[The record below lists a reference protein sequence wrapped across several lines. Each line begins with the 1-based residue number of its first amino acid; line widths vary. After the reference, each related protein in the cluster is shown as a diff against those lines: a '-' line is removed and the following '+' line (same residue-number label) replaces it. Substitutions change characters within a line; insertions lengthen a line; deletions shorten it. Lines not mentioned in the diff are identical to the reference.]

1 MSNKPPIEVPQG
13 AIRLN
18 TDSQR
23 LEFFAQDR
31 WYEMATDVPTLH
43 NASNSDKLG
52 GVRGFFIGGYGSEDR
67 IDFIT
72 ISTQG
77 NATDFGN
84 LTKGRAEGAGFSN
97 ATRALAAGDAVP
109 GSDDTIDVWT
119 MASTGD
125 AVDFGNLLSSTNNA
139 QGFGALANATRGIF
153 GGGYQ
158 VSPVGQINTMQFV
171 TINSNGNAID
181 FGDLEGNSGQFSGTV
196 GGSSPTRGLF
206 FGGGPSG
213 SANKKIQ
220 FITIASTGNG
230 QDFGDRI
237 DTKGHGTTASN
248 SVRIVYFH
256 GQSNLNSIEFVT
268 TATLG
273 NAVDFGDMALTNHYG
288 ATSNS
293 SATRGCLGG
302 GWNPSGEGIGGAN
315 VVHETIEYIEIMSQ
329 GDAVDFGDLSTARY
343 LLNKGCISTGHG
355 GL

>member
-1 MSNKPPIEVPQG
+1 MSLTPKTPIPKG
-13 AIRLN
+13 AIRYN
-18 TDSQR
+18 TDSNKM
-23 LEFFAQDR
+23 EV
-31 WYEMATDVPTLH
+31 WIG
-43 NASNSDKLG
+43 DKWMIVSTSSPNLDG
-52 GVRGFFIGGYGSEDR
+52 GVRGFFIGGYNYPSGVTQDT
-67 IDFIT
+67 IDYIT
-72 ISTQG
+72 ISTTG

-84 LTKGRAEGAGFSN
+84 LTKGRAEGVGLSN

-109 GSDDTIDVWT
+109 GSDDTIDVWV
-119 MASTGD
+119 MSSTGN

-158 VSPVGQINTMQFV
+158 AGGVGQVNTLQFV

-181 FGDLEGNSGQFSGTV
+181 FGDLEGNSGQFSGTT

-213 SANKKIQ
+213 SANTKIQ
-220 FITIASTGNG
+220 YVNIATTGNG
-230 QDFGDRI
+230 QEFGDRI

-248 SVRIVYFH
+248 AVRIVYFH
-256 GQSNLNSIEFVT
+256 GQSNLNSMEYVT

-273 NAVDFGDMALTNHYG
+273 NAVDFGDMILTNHYG

-293 SATRGCLGG
+293 SATRGCIGG
-302 GWNPSGEGIGGAN
+302 GWNPSGPYAGIVN
-315 VVHETIEYIEIMSQ
+315 ITIEYIEIMSQ
-329 GDAVDFGDLSTARY
+329 GNAVDFGDLTESRY

>member
-1 MSNKPPIEVPQG
+1 MSLPPIEIPLG
-13 AIRLN
+13 AMRFN
-18 TDSQR
+18 SDSQK
-23 LEFFAQDR
+23 LEYWNGSIWMQIHTFSPNLD
-31 WYEMATDVPTLH
+31 
-43 NASNSDKLG
+43 G
-52 GVRGFFIGGYGSEDR
+52 GVRGFFIGGYNYPSGVTQDK
-67 IDFIT
+67 IDYIT
-72 ISTQG
+72 ISTTG

-84 LTKGRAEGAGFSN
+84 LTKARAEGVGLSN

-109 GSDDTIDVWT
+109 GSDDTIDVWV
-119 MASTGD
+119 MSSTGN

-139 QGFGALANATRGIF
+139 QGFGSLANATRGIF

-158 VSPVGQINTMQFV
+158 AGGVGQVNTLQFV

-196 GGSSPTRGLF
+196 GGSSPTRGLW

-213 SANKKIQ
+213 SANTKIQ
-220 FITIASTGNG
+220 YVNIATTGNG
-230 QDFGDRI
+230 QEFGDRI

-256 GQSNLNSIEFVT
+256 GQSGLNSIEFVT

-273 NAVDFGDMALTNHYG
+273 NAIDFGDMILTDHYG

-302 GWNPSGEGIGGAN
+302 GWNPSGPYAGL
-315 VVHETIEYIEIMSQ
+315 VHETIEYIEIMSQ
-329 GDAVDFGDLSTARY
+329 GNAVDFGDLTESRY

-355 GL
+355 GLG

>member
-1 MSNKPPIEVPQG
+1 MSNQPPIGVPQG

-43 NASNSDKLG
+43 DASNSDKLG
-52 GVRGFFIGGYGSEDR
+52 GVRGFFIGGYNAEDR

-84 LTKGRAEGAGFSN
+84 LTKGRAETSALSN
-97 ATRALAAGDAVP
+97 RTRALVAGDAVP

-119 MASTGD
+119 MSSTGD

-139 QGFGALANATRGIF
+139 QSFGALANATRGIW

-158 VSPVGQINTMQFV
+158 AGTGQINVLQYV
-171 TINSNGNAID
+171 TINSNGNTVD
-181 FGDLEGNSGQFSGTV
+181 FGDLEGNSGQFSSTT
-196 GGSSPTRGLF
+196 GGSSPTRGLW

-213 SANKKIQ
+213 SANTKIQ
-220 FITIASTGNG
+220 YVTIASTGNG
-230 QDFGDRI
+230 QDFGERI
-237 DTKGHGTTASN
+237 DTNAAGTTASN

-256 GQSNLNSIEFVT
+256 GGSNLNSIEFVT

-273 NAVDFGDMALTNHYG
+273 NATDFGDMTLTNHYG

-293 SATRGCLGG
+293 SATRGCLAG
-302 GWNPSGEGIGGAN
+302 GWNPSGPQAN
-315 VVHETIEYIEIMSQ
+315 VVHETIEYIEIMSE
-329 GDAVDFGDLSTARY
+329 GNAVDFGDLSTARY
-343 LLNKGCISTGHG
+343 LMVRGCVSTGHG
-355 GL
+355 GLG